1 MKKLLFTLATL
12 AVATLCAKAAEPQR
26 YTLTSPNG
34 DFEFHFHQEPLS
46 CGGQELVYSVDF
58 KGDEIIKE
66 SKMGVEIE
74 NELIESALGVPNEAL
89 NFWCDNLKLVNVEHG
104 SVDESWNPVYGER
117 ATIVDRYN
125 SMRLKFLKGNDAGYD
140 PDNAYNRSQVYLFD
154 IDVRAYNEGVAFRY
168 HFPEAVNGL
177 FIHITGERTTYSL
190 PEGTVAYYAKWA
202 QAHYK
207 ERELKDWGDDE
218 AERPLTL
225 KLPNDTYVSLLEA
238 NMTDYARGKFR
249 LSKQTPS
256 TLELSMYD
264 CADVI
269 TPYDTPWRVIMA
281 AETPVDLIN
290 HNDIVLNL
298 NPACEIEDTAWIKP
312 GKVFRTDL
320 DMTGAKAGVD
330 FAAARGYQY
339 IHLDARWYGDEMRI
353 ASDATKTVEKLNLDM
368 KALCDYAATKGVGVF
383 VYVNQRAL
391 YRQLDEILPL
401 YKEWGIKGVK
411 FGFVQVG
418 NQHWTTWLHNAVRKC
433 AEYGIMV
440 DIHDEYRPTGFSRT
454 YPNLMSQEGI
464 AGNEEMPEAT
474 HNTMLP
480 YTRMLCGAADYTF
493 CYFSTRVKNTKAHQL
508 ALPAIYY
515 SPLQF
520 MHWYDKPIHYRGEKE
535 LEFWSAIPTVWDDSR
550 AIDGRIGE
558 YIIQARR
565 SGDEWFVGAITSNDA
580 RTVTVDCSKF
590 LEKGKKY
597 EVAIYEDDPSL
608 DTRTNVKIT
617 HKKVKSTSKLKF
629 DLLASGGVAL
639 HFTVR

>member
-1 MKKLLFTLATL
+1 MKNLLTTLLLFVAVIACMPVYALEKQTL
-12 AVATLCAKAAEPQR
+12 K
-26 YTLTSPNG
+26 SPNG
-34 DFEFHFHQEPLS
+34 NFEFVFHQEPLN
-46 CGGQELVYSVDF
+46 GGGNELVYSIIF
-58 KGDEIIKE
+58 KGDQIIKD
-66 SKMGVEIE
+66 SRMGVEIE
-74 NELIESALGVPNEAL
+74 NQLIESALGIPNESL
-89 NFWCDNLKLVNVEHG
+89 NFWGDNLKLVGVETN
-104 SVDESWNPVYGER
+104 SVNQSWNPLYGER
-117 ATIVDRYN
+117 ATIVDHYN
-125 SMRLKFLKGNDAGYD
+125 SMRLKFLKGDDAGYD
-140 PDNAYNRSQVYLFD
+140 PDDSYNRSQVYLFD

-177 FIHITGERTTYSL
+177 FVHITGERTSFTL

-202 QAHYK
+202 QDHYR
-207 ERELKDWGDDE
+207 ERALKDWGEDE

-225 KLPNDTYVSLLEA
+225 KLPNDTYVSILEA
-238 NMTDYARGKFR
+238 NMVDYTRGKLR

-281 AETPVDLIN
+281 ASTPIELIN
-290 HNDIVLNL
+290 NNDIVLNL
-298 NPACEIEDTAWIKP
+298 NPACEIENTAWIKP
-312 GKVFRTDL
+312 GKVFRTDI
-320 DMTGAKAGVD
+320 DMVGAKEGVD

-339 IHLDARWYGDEMRI
+339 IHLDARWYGDEMRVG
-353 ASDATKTVEKLNLDM
+353 SDATTTVEALNLDM
-368 KALCDYAATKGVGVF
+368 KALCDYAASKGLGVF

-391 YRQLDEILPL
+391 YNQLDDILPL
-401 YKEWGIKGVK
+401 YKEWGIKGIK

-418 NQHWTTWLHNAVRKC
+418 NQHWTTWMHNAVRKC
-433 AEYGIMV
+433 AQYEIMV

-474 HNTMLP
+474 HNTILP
-480 YTRMLCGAADYTF
+480 YTRMLCGAGDYTF

-520 MHWYDKPIHYRGEKE
+520 MHWYDKPKHYNGEQE
-535 LEFWSAIPTVWDDSR
+535 LEFWSAIPTIWQDSR

-565 SGDEWFVGAITSNDA
+565 SGEDWFVGAITSNDA
-580 RTVTVDCSKF
+580 RTVRVDCSKF
-590 LEKGKKY
+590 LDKDAKY
-597 EVAIYEDDPSL
+597 IVKIYEDDPSL
-608 DTRTNVKIT
+608 GTTTNVKIT
-617 HKKVKSTSKLKF
+617 TKKVSYKDILSF
-629 DLLASGGVAL
+629 DLLPSGGVAL
-639 HFTVR
+639 HFIKR